1 MAFNY
6 KMIQSQMPE
15 NNKKNILLVED
26 DVLIAMEEKARIE
39 EFEYAVQVVHSAN
52 EAIHYPFREKKIELI
67 LMDIDLQDEI
77 NGVEAARKIFTN
89 NNIPVVFLIS
99 NVSGEL
105 AEQAGNDVGYGY
117 LLKKSN
123 KYVIKSSI
131 EMALKLFA
139 SHQRTRQNEEILK
152 QREQELNEKNRQ
164 MNFLRDFVL
173 KIASDSLDDDLHG
186 FLITQLKHISGASL
200 VIFSEYDQQQRTLK
214 IRKIETDKS
223 ILNKMLALT
232 SKDILETES
241 PVSEEMYAEITEDL
255 IGFRDTLTEVSF
267 GEIPPSVDKLYRK
280 ISGVNR
286 FIGIAY
292 ILDGRLYGTSLMGI
306 HRNNP
311 DPSIK
316 VLKSFAHIAAVAL
329 QKRKIQNQ
337 LFKSEQKYKELI
349 NNINDV
355 IFTISQ
361 QGNIL
366 YISDEIFR
374 ITGYSARELTGRN
387 FSEFV
392 YPEDLPGLIQQ
403 FKSTMSGNL
412 KPYDFRVIVKSGK
425 IKWVRTSSKPVLLD
439 NDQKGL
445 NGLLADISIRKLNE
459 GKIKKLL
466 AEKELLLKEV
476 HHRIKNNMY
485 IIATMLS
492 YQARDF
498 DDRQM
503 REALENI
510 AFRVRSMIVL
520 YDRLYR
526 SENFMNL
533 SLKDYFH
540 ALINEIKSVYL
551 NKGNIKITAD
561 IEPVKIPVKQMTYLG
576 IIINELINNSLK
588 HGFKNSNTGE
598 ISITAKMEGDR
609 LHICHRDNGIGYREK
624 GDKNKGSNFGLK
636 LINLLVKQ
644 FYGKINIL
652 NDKGTKVCFDLLISD

>member
-1 MAFNY
+1 
-6 KMIQSQMPE
+6 MPE
-15 NNKKNILLVED
+15 NNNKNILLVED
-26 DVLIAMEEKARIE
+26 DVLIAMDEKARIE
-39 EFEYAVQVVHSAN
+39 EFEYAVHVVHSAK
-52 EAIHYPFREKKIELI
+52 EAIQYPFRKKNIELI
-67 LMDIDLQDEI
+67 LMDIDLKDEI
-77 NGVEAARKIFTN
+77 NGVEAARRILIN
-89 NNIPVVFLIS
+89 NNIPIVFLTS
-99 NVSGEL
+99 NASGEL
-105 AEQAGNDVGYGY
+105 AEQAGNVAGYGY

-123 KYVIKSSI
+123 KYVLKSSI

-139 SHQRTRQNEEILK
+139 AHQITRHNEEKLK
-152 QREQELNEKNRQ
+152 QRERELNEKNRQ
-164 MNFLRDFVL
+164 MIFLRDFAL
-173 KIASDSLDDDLHG
+173 KIASDSLEGELHE
-186 FLITQLKHISGASL
+186 FLINQLKQISGASL

-214 IRKIETDKS
+214 TRKIKTDKS

-232 SKDILETES
+232 SKEILETES
-241 PVSEEMYAEITEDL
+241 PVSEEMYVEITEDI
-255 IGFRDTLTEVSF
+255 IGFRNTLTEVSF

-292 ILDGRLYGTSLMGI
+292 ITDGRLYGTSLMGI
-306 HRNNP
+306 HQDNP
-311 DPSIK
+311 DPSIEM
-316 VLKSFAHIAAVAL
+316 LKSFAHIAAAAL
-329 QKRKIQNQ
+329 QKGKIQKQ

-349 NNINDV
+349 TNINDV
-355 IFTISQ
+355 IFTINRH
-361 QGNIL
+361 GNIL

-392 YPEDLPGLIQQ
+392 YSEDLPELMQQ
-403 FKSTMSGNL
+403 FKLTMSGKL
-412 KPYDFRVIVKSGK
+412 KPYDFRVIGKSGN
-425 IKWVRTSSKPVLLD
+425 IKWVRTSSKPVNLD

-445 NGLLADISIRKLNE
+445 NGLLADISTRKLNE
-459 GKIKKLL
+459 RKIKKLL

-476 HHRIKNNMY
+476 HHRIKNNMN

-503 REALENI
+503 RDALENI

-526 SENFMNL
+526 SKNVLHL
-533 SLKDYFH
+533 SLKDYLH

-551 NKGNIKITAD
+551 NKGNIKITLD
-561 IEPVKIPVKQMTYLG
+561 IEPAKIPVKQMTYLG

-588 HGFKNSNTGE
+588 HGFKNSNTGK

-609 LHICHRDNGIGYREK
+609 LHICHRDNGIGYTENV
-624 GDKNKGSNFGLK
+624 DKNKGSNFGLK

-644 FYGKINIL
+644 FHGEINIS
-652 NDKGTKVCFDLLISD
+652 NDKGTKVCFDLLIND